1 MLHLICGGFGSG
13 KTELLYKEIAAHVG
27 DRREC
32 YLIVPEQYTAM
43 SERALSER
51 LPSMAPLCFEVT
63 NFSRLANTVF
73 RKKGGL
79 AYRYATPATRRLL
92 MWKTLTEAAPFL
104 HESAETDVGR
114 IEKTL
119 ASLSELRAAGID
131 DKALRAAAPALPE
144 GERLRDRLLDLSLVG
159 SIYHGLLTE
168 KYSDAA
174 DDLDRL
180 YEILRTR
187 SPLTDAAIYIDGFTS
202 FTEQEY
208 KILSALLMHSDVT
221 LTLTLPPNAAH
232 SLAFSELS
240 DTHSRLSAIA
250 LRAGVSVTETRLTD
264 NRRTRSP
271 RLAFLSEHLFDVTPA
286 ACPAAKDGDILLIDA
301 ADPYAAADFV
311 AADIRRRVMDGARYR
326 DFAVVARSA
335 DSYVGIL
342 DDALEKCEIPY
353 YMSTKVD
360 ISEFETVKFIYA
372 AYTLLSHDFREKD
385 VISYVKCC
393 PSCVSR
399 DDRDLLSLYVST
411 WRLRGRKAYEK
422 PFTMH
427 PKGYGM
433 TFRPSD
439 DARLSAINETRES
452 IFAPLFSFDRAVS
465 AAVTVADH
473 ARALVAF
480 LDATDAEEALLRRAK
495 ALLQS
500 GNTREAAH
508 YARLYAVILDALD
521 GLYDVLADTP
531 VSAEVFLDLLR
542 LAFRDAEIGHIP
554 TAVDEVTVGSADM
567 LRVDGVKQVYLFGVN
582 EDEFPAHAAE
592 NSVFSDTERK
602 MLSKLGLPLAPD
614 LDIRSSR
621 ELFSFLRAFSAAS
634 DGVTL
639 VSFRADSA
647 FSPLLPSQAWDK
659 VKLYT
664 SEVPTATEALP
675 PERFLF
681 AREAAAKQLG
691 RLSDSRT
698 GRACIDALPDTAR
711 FRRMAAMTEARVT
724 EPTARLSQECADALY
739 GDAFSLTQS
748 KTDAYVQC
756 PFLYL
761 CRYELSLSENEPA
774 SLSFRDMGNYIH
786 AVLEKLLLSAK
797 ESGRDIAEIPHD
809 EWKALTEAAA
819 DAAERELIPDG
830 TPKSPR
836 LSHRLSVLKRSAS
849 LFAEEL
855 RLEFMQSRFRPLAT
869 ELAIDGRDK
878 NALSPCLYTLSDG
891 TRLSV
896 KGKIDRVDGCAGD
909 ERYFFRVV
917 DYKTGAK
924 DFSRA
929 DIEKGLNLQ
938 LLTYLFAL
946 CDEKNASL
954 RARLGVPED
963 RAVTPAGMLYMKTR
977 TADITVDTPATP
989 TEITERAMSE
999 IERSGLLLDDDEAL
1013 TAMEK
1018 EKKGRFIPYKEGA
1031 RKNASV
1037 LGEEEFLSL
1046 RAELDAAIT
1055 RIGEGIRAGVADATP
1070 MQTKKG
1076 HGASC
1081 ETCPMKP
1088 VCRNV

>member
-1 MLHLICGGFGSG
+1 MLHLILGGFGSG
-13 KTELLYKEIAAHVG
+13 KTELIYTEIAECV
-27 DRREC
+27 REGRET

-43 SERALSER
+43 SERALAER
-51 LPSMAPLCFEVT
+51 LPPAAPLTFEVT

-92 MWKTLTEAAPFL
+92 MWKTLTEAAAFL

-131 DKALRAAAPALPE
+131 DKALRTAAPALPE
-144 GERLRDRLLDLSLVG
+144 GERLRDRLLDLSLIG
-159 SIYHGLLTE
+159 SIYYGLLTE
-168 KYSDAA
+168 QYSDAA

-180 YEILRTR
+180 YETLRTQ
-187 SPLTDAAIYIDGFTS
+187 SPLANAAIYIDGFTS

-208 KILSALLMHSDVT
+208 KILSALLLHNDVTVT
-221 LTLTLPPNAAH
+221 LTLPRNADK
-232 SLAFSELS
+232 SLAFSELF
-240 DTHSRLSAIA
+240 DTHTRLSAIA
-250 LRAGVSVTETRLTD
+250 QRINTEKRETRLAG
-264 NRRTRSP
+264 NRRARSKH
-271 RLAFLSEHLFDVTPA
+271 LAFLSEHLFDVTPP
-286 ACPAAKDGDILLIDA
+286 ACPDGCKEDILLIDA
-301 ADPYAAADFV
+301 ADTYAAADFV

-326 DFAVVARSA
+326 DFAIVARNA
-335 DSYVGIL
+335 ESYIGIL

-360 ISEFETVKFIYA
+360 ISEYEIIKFIYA
-372 AYTLLSHDFREKD
+372 AYTLLAHGFREKD
-385 VISYVKCC
+385 MISYVKCC
-393 PSCVSR
+393 PSDLCR
-399 DDRDLLSLYVST
+399 DDRDLFALYVST
-411 WRLRGRKAYEK
+411 WRLHGRQAYAK

-433 TFRPSD
+433 TLRPSD
-439 DARLSAINETRES
+439 EARLSAINETREA
-452 IFAPLFSFDRAVS
+452 ILMPLFAFDA
-465 AAVTVADH
+465 AQKEAVTVADH

-480 LDATDAEEALLRRAK
+480 LDATCAEDALLRRAK
-495 ALLQS
+495 ALHQS
-500 GNTREAAH
+500 GQTREATH
-508 YARLYAVILDALD
+508 YARLYVVILDALD

-531 VSAEVFLDLLR
+531 VTAEVFLDLLK

-567 LRVDGVKQVYLFGVN
+567 LRLDGVKQVYLFGVN

-602 MLSKLGLPLAPD
+602 LLSKLGLPLAPD

-659 VKLYT
+659 IRLYT
-664 SEVPTATEALP
+664 DAAPLTTEAMP
-675 PERFLF
+675 PDSFLF
-681 AREAAAKQLG
+681 AKEAAAKQLG
-691 RLSDSRT
+691 RLSGSET
-698 GRACIDALPDTAR
+698 GRACIAALPDTAR

-724 EPTARLSQECADALY
+724 EPTARLSGDCTDALY
-739 GDAFSLTQS
+739 GNAFSLTQS

-761 CRYELSLSENEPA
+761 CRYELALSENEPA
-774 SLSFRDMGNYIH
+774 QLGFRDMGNYIH
-786 AVLEKLLLSAK
+786 AVLEKLLLSVKA
-797 ESGRDIAEIPHD
+797 SGRDIAD
-809 EWKALTEAAA
+809 LSQNEWTTLTKQAEA
-819 DAAERELIPDG
+819 DAERELIPEG

-836 LSHRLSVLKRSAS
+836 LSHRLSVLARSAS
-849 LFAEEL
+849 LFSEEL
-855 RLEFMQSRFRPLAT
+855 RTEFIQSGFRPLVT
-869 ELAIDGRDK
+869 ELLIDERDK
-878 NALSPCLYTLSDG
+878 NALRPTVYTLSDG

-896 KGKIDRVDGCAGD
+896 KGKIDRVDGFAGD
-909 ERYFFRVV
+909 TRYFFRVV

-924 DFSRA
+924 DFSRE

-938 LLTYLFAL
+938 LLMYLFAL
-946 CDEKNASL
+946 CDEKNADL
-954 RARLGVPED
+954 RARLGVPAD
-963 RAVTPAGMLYMKTR
+963 RSVTPAGMLYMKTR
-977 TADITVDTPATP
+977 TADMTADAPASP
-989 TEITERAMSE
+989 NEITARAMAE

-1031 RKNASV
+1031 RKNTSV
-1037 LGEEEFLSL
+1037 LSEDDFAAL
-1046 RAELDAAIT
+1046 RTDLEAAIT
-1055 RIGEGIRAGVADATP
+1055 RIGDNIRKGIADATP